1 MHSYIGIAK
10 KHYILALILILAFFI
25 RFWGINVD
33 QGFMS
38 ALSDEMKII
47 SASLKMLNDLSFI
60 PDFRYGG
67 VYFPLMYYV
76 YMPGIFIYTLF
87 LFLSGTVTSLIGLK
101 EFTVLN
107 LGDWLIVGRMVSVIL
122 GVGSVYLIYLI
133 SQRLFKNK
141 LASYLAALFMATNPL
156 HVSLSQIGKHWGPQM
171 FFILLAFYTYLYY
184 WQDSNKSPTRKAIIL
199 TSLTSLLAISE
210 NIYGLFVYF
219 ILLLVWFLYYNNS
232 NLKKF
237 LLFLK
242 NRYSI
247 MVHSMLALGTLF
259 MAFIGRNAFIKLW
272 EGIRIFILGD
282 ENKPQIRMS
291 TFDDMPLWKRVW
303 EFFNYLLQN
312 ETVIIILLI
321 PALIYLFRKKRRE
334 FYLLFPLFLLFWLS
348 AAPPLITIMHA
359 RYFSAITP
367 FMILPVAFF
376 LSIGLKN
383 IKTHYQVLIIIILIL
398 PTFLISMVGSHLRH
412 TNSHRY
418 ALYNWVKNEM
428 PADKSIWI
436 GGGTYLLQDIVP
448 TQTTINNIKKY
459 APIYYSSRLFYLD
472 NNLTK
477 LIADK
482 GKNLMEPS
490 YYCSFPENIVK
501 NKKIDY
507 LAIPNN
513 LVAEN
518 KLIDICGLK
527 TIELSDDKIFYKTE
541 VPNIYLDLGI
551 NKIIKEN
558 SYPGTYFRAI
568 KGASFNIYKL

>member
-1 MHSYIGIAK
+1 MHSFVHIVK
-10 KHYILALILILAFFI
+10 KYYLLILVLLLAFFV
-25 RFWGINVD
+25 RFWGIAYD

-38 ALSDEMKII
+38 AISDEMKII
-47 SASLKMLNDLSFI
+47 SSSLKMLNDFSFI

-76 YMPGIFIYTLF
+76 YMPGIFIYMLF

-107 LGDWLIVGRMVSVIL
+107 LGDWLIVGRMTSVIL
-122 GVGSVYLIYLI
+122 GVGSVYLVYLI

-141 LASYLAALFMATNPL
+141 LASYLTALFMATNPL

-184 WQDSNKSPTRKAIIL
+184 WQDPSKNPTRKAIVL

-219 ILLLVWFLYYNNS
+219 ILLLIWFLYYNNS

-237 LLFLK
+237 LFFLK
-242 NRYSI
+242 GRYSI
-247 MVHSMLALGTLF
+247 MIHSMLALGTGL
-259 MAFIGRNAFIKLW
+259 MVFIGRNAFNKLW
-272 EGIRIFILGD
+272 EDFKLFILGD
-282 ENKPQIRMS
+282 ASKPQIQAS
-291 TFDDMPLWKRVW
+291 SFDNMPLWSRVW

-312 ETVIIILLI
+312 ETVVIILLI
-321 PALIYLFRKKRRE
+321 PALIYLFRKKRKE

-367 FMILPVAFF
+367 FMILPVAYF
-376 LSIGLKN
+376 LSIGLKK
-383 IKTHYQVLIIIILIL
+383 IKIHYQILIIIILIF
-398 PTFLISMVGSHLRH
+398 PTFLISIVGSHLRH

-428 PADKSIWI
+428 PANKSIWI
-436 GGGTYLLQDIVP
+436 GGGTYLLQDIIP
-448 TQTTINNIKKY
+448 AQATINNIKEY
-459 APIYYSSRLFYLD
+459 APIYYSSRLSYLN
-472 NNLTK
+472 NNLSE
-477 LIADK
+477 LIK
-482 GKNLMEPS
+482 NESKNLMEPS
-490 YYCSFPENIVK
+490 YFCSFPKDIIK

-513 LVAEN
+513 LVAEH

-527 TIELSDDKIFYKTE
+527 TIELNDDKIFLRTE
-541 VPNIYLDLGI
+541 VPNIYYDLGI
-551 NKIIKEN
+551 NKIIKEDT
-558 SYPGTYFRAI
+558 YPGGYFQAI
-568 KGASFNIYKL
+568 KGASFTIYEL